1 MAERRALS
9 RLWRL
14 FHTVR
19 YLRWRQ
25 VWFRLYYRVRPL
37 RVPVAG
43 GARARGG
50 LILDPCRWGG
60 PATGDGRRFD
70 FLGES
75 GDVTTA
81 ADWNAPRFS
90 KLWLYN
96 LHYLNDLN
104 AVGADQREALNA
116 ALVDR
121 WINDNPPCTGNGWEP
136 YPLSLRLVNLVKW
149 FARDGEV
156 PAHRL
161 DSLATQA
168 RALERQVEWPILG
181 NHLFA

>member
-1 MAERRALS
+1 MKRLS
-9 RLWRL
+9 RL

-43 GARARGG
+43 GARPRGG
-50 LILDPCRWGG
+50 LTLAPCHWGE

-75 GDVTTA
+75 GEVATA

-121 WINDNPPCTGNGWEP
+121 WIDDNPPCTGNGWEP
-136 YPLSLRLVNLVKW
+136 YPLSLRIVNLLKW
-149 FARDGEV
+149 FARGGEV
-156 PAHRL
+156 PTHRL
-161 DSLATQA
+161 D
-168 RALERQVEWPILG
+168 
-181 NHLFA
+181 

>member
-1 MAERRALS
+1 MKRLS
-9 RLWRL
+9 RL

-43 GARARGG
+43 GARPRGG
-50 LILDPCRWGG
+50 LTLAPCHWGE

-75 GDVTTA
+75 GEVATA

-121 WINDNPPCTGNGWEP
+121 WIEENPPCQGNGWEP

-149 FARDGEV
+149 FARGGQV

-168 RALERQVEWPILG
+168 RALER
-181 NHLFA
+181 